1 MFSGKNPQGNAENE
15 VSIAPPTMKLVPAQ
29 FHGNFRP
36 FLCLESF

>member
-15 VSIAPPTMKLVPAQ
+15 VSIALPMMKLVPAQ

-36 FLCLESF
+36 FLCLEIF